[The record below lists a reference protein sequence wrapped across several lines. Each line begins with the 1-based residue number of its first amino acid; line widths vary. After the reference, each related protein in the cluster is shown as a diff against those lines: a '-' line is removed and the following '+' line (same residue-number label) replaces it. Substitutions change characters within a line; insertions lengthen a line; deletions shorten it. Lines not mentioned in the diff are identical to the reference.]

1 MASRMLTE
9 SEVRTLLSALSR
21 DVKQAQEVSDSTYQP
36 AGAAEVLELV
46 EAISS
51 AGAVVLVEKPIAL
64 LAREGHG

>member
-36 AGAAEVLELV
+36 PRAADVLELV
-46 EAISS
+46 EAISN

-64 LAREGHG
+64 LVREGHG